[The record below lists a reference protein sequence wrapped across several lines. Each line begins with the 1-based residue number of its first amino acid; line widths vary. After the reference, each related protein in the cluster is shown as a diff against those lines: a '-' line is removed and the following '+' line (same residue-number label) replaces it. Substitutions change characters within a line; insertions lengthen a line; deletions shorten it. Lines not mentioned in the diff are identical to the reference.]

1 MQTTTVVAETASQTS
16 EREPETLQKR
26 IGSTTFMVS
35 VRFSATSGETLEQKL
50 LRIIESEVAQQC

>member
-1 MQTTTVVAETASQTS
+1 MQTTTVVAKTAVTD

-26 IGSTTFMVS
+26 IGSTTFVVS